1 MIFYFSGTG
10 NSKWV
15 AQQLAERQG
24 DSLHFIP
31 RLLKERQLT
40 FSLRPDEAVGFVF
53 PIYSWA
59 PPSLVLRFLE
69 QLSFSGHQGQYL
81 YFVCTCGDDTGHAQQ
96 VFQQAVAQRGWKC
109 CAGFSVTMPN
119 TYVLLPGFDVDSKE
133 VERKK
138 LAESLPAVQRI
149 HTLVARREAVFSCH
163 EGSFPFLKTR
173 VIRPLFERF
182 HMTPSRFRVTDA
194 CIGCGRCV
202 QQCPVGNIRLADG
215 RPVWGKECTA
225 CLACYHV
232 CPRQAVQYAKRTQ
245 GKGQY
250 FHP

>member
-1 MIFYFSGTG
+1 
-10 NSKWV
+10 
-15 AQQLAERQG
+15 
-24 DSLHFIP
+24 
-31 RLLKERQLT
+31 
-40 FSLRPDEAVGFVF
+40 
-53 PIYSWA
+53 
-59 PPSLVLRFLE
+59 
-69 QLSFSGHQGQYL
+69 
-81 YFVCTCGDDTGHAQQ
+81 
-96 VFQQAVAQRGWKC
+96 
-109 CAGFSVTMPN
+109 
-119 TYVLLPGFDVDSKE
+119 VDSKE

-149 HTLVARREAVFSCH
+149 HTLVARHEAVFLCYK
-163 EGSFPFLKTR
+163 GRFPFLKTR
-173 VIRPLFERF
+173 VIRPFFERF
-182 HMTPSRFRVTDA
+182 HMTPARFRVTDA

-202 QQCPVGNIRLADG
+202 QQCPMENIRLVDG